1 MSDHTGHNQVVVA
14 HHDTARGTLASYVS
28 GYIFSI
34 YLTITA
40 YLIVY
45 NHLFSNTALTI
56 FIVGLALIQFVGQLI
71 FFMHLGKET
80 KPRWKLA
87 VTLCM
92 IMVVLILVVGSLWI
106 MSNLNYRM
114 TIPQEENYMNNQQG
128 L

>member
-1 MSDHTGHNQVVVA
+1 MSEHSRVIVGK
-14 HHDTARGTLASYVS
+14 HDTARGTLASYVA

-40 YLIVY
+40 YLVIY
-45 NHLFSNTALTI
+45 NHLFSNTTLAVI
-56 FIVGLALIQFVGQLI
+56 IVGLALVQFVGQLI

-80 KPRWKLA
+80 KPRWKLV

-92 IMVVLILVVGSLWI
+92 IMVVSILVGGSLWI
-106 MSNLNYRM
+106 MTSLRYNM
-114 TIPQEENYMNNQQG
+114 TPTQQQNYMNNQQG

>member
-1 MSDHTGHNQVVVA
+1 MSDHSRVVVGQ
-14 HHDTARGTLASYVS
+14 HDTARGTMASYVA

-40 YLIVY
+40 YLAVY
-45 NHLFSNTALTI
+45 NHLFSNTSLTVI
-56 FIVGLALIQFVGQLI
+56 IVGLALIQFVGQLV

-87 VTLCM
+87 VTLFM
-92 IMVVLILVVGSLWI
+92 IMVVAILVGGSLWI
-106 MSNLNYRM
+106 MSSLKYNM
-114 TIPQEENYMNNQQG
+114 TPTQEQNYMNNQQG